1 MRADASPTALIN
13 GEEKTWLKLEWEGE
27 KMILLWLK
35 REETVSE
42 GLQYGIKI

>member
-1 MRADASPTALIN
+1 M
-13 GEEKTWLKLEWEGE
+13 WLKLEWEGE

-35 REETVSE
+35 RDEETVSE